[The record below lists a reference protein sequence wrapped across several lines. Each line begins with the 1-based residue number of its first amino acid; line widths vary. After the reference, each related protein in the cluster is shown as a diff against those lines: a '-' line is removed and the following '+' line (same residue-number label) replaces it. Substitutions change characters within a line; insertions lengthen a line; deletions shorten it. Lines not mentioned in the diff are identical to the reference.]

1 MYYLI
6 LIFLSIYY
14 FINTYVYNFVHKKT
28 KFSLLR
34 WIFTGSE
41 RILPRTEMS
50 KCHFLNDTFLYRA
63 RSMIFTMVILFSWK
77 SGHVILHHKSE
88 SFNYDIDN
96 DDKQCVISVS
106 RTQGG
111 NIFTVG
117 HFRLCSKQ
125 DTHWWWLI
133 PPPGSIF
140 IELMLSERHRA
151 SEIYSVKRIK

>member
-14 FINTYVYNFVHKKT
+14 FINTCVYNFLHKKT

-125 DTHWWWLI
+125 D
-133 PPPGSIF
+133 SIDGDWYPHLVQYLSNWCSPSD
-140 IELMLSERHRA
+140 IELRKFTA
-151 SEIYSVKRIK
+151 